1 MSSIMTLHQLDYPS
15 CREGTTGDHTEQ
27 LQPQAIRAYISYR
40 PCRSALTLTEPSM
53 TSARSLHVNTPLRDS
68 VPLSK
73 VAGTDVYLKLDNAQP
88 TGSFKIRGIGHLCKT
103 WAERGC
109 ERFVCSSG
117 GNAGLAA
124 AYSARKLGIPATI
137 LVPTSTPAFTIERLK
152 DEGAAVCI
160 VGEMLD
166 ETIEQAKE
174 LVKNNPGWVYVP
186 PFDDPLI
193 WEGHTSIVKELKED
207 LDSKPGAL
215 ALSVGGGGMLCGVVQ
230 GLREAGWEDVPI
242 VAMETKGAHSLNAAM
257 AAGQLVTLPEI
268 TSVAKTLGAK
278 TVGAETLKLAR
289 EHPVFSEVVTDQE
302 AVMAIEKFVDDEK
315 ILVEPACGAALAAV
329 YSGVVQRLQAE
340 GKLGRAL
347 GSLVIIVCGGNN
359 ITLAQLQRLKE
370 QLGIQNVM
378 AA

>member
-1 MSSIMTLHQLDYPS
+1 
-15 CREGTTGDHTEQ
+15 
-27 LQPQAIRAYISYR
+27 
-40 PCRSALTLTEPSM
+40 M

-73 VAGTDVYLKLDNAQP
+73 VAGTNVFLKLDNAQP

-109 ERFVCSSG
+109 KRFVCSSG

-152 DEGAAVCI
+152 DEGATVCI

-174 LVKNNPGWVYVP
+174 LVKNNPG
-186 PFDDPLI
+186 
-193 WEGHTSIVKELKED
+193 EGHTSIVKELKED

-340 GKLGRAL
+340 GKLSRAL

>member
-1 MSSIMTLHQLDYPS
+1 PA
-15 CREGTTGDHTEQ
+15 C
-27 LQPQAIRAYISYR
+27 
-40 PCRSALTLTEPSM
+40 M

-68 VPLSK
+68 IPLSK
-73 VAGTDVYLKLDNAQP
+73 VAGTTVYLKLDSAQP

-124 AYSARKLGIPATI
+124 AHSARKLGIPATI

-152 DEGAAVCI
+152 DEGATVCI

-166 ETIEQAKE
+166 ESIEQAKV

-193 WEGHTSIVKELKED
+193 WEGHMSIVKELKEN

-215 ALSVGGGGMLCGVVQ
+215 VLSVGGGGMLCGVVQ
-230 GLREAGWEDVPI
+230 GLREVGWEDVPI

-257 AAGQLVTLPEI
+257 AVGQLVTLPEI
-268 TSVAKTLGAK
+268 TSIAKTLGAK

-302 AVMAIEKFVDDEK
+302 AVVAIEKFVDDEK

-340 GKLGRAL
+340 GMLSHTL

-359 ITLAQLQRLKE
+359 ITLGQLRRLKE